1 MYLVTTLENI
11 YLWLSNSTPRY
22 LLTETFIYIH
32 QETCEECSNSPVY
45 KSLKLGITPSGHQ
58 PIYHACSH
66 SGISTAIRRINQD
79 YNNVG
84 KANKQN
90 IEWKKSDLKKK
101 YTVWDFMYVKLKNA
115 KINLFI

>member
-1 MYLVTTLENI
+1 MENI

-22 LLTETFIYIH
+22 LLTETCFYIH

-45 KSLKLGITPSGHQ
+45 KSAKLGINPNGHQ

-66 SGISTAIRRINQD
+66 SGISIAIRIINQH

-90 IEWKKSDLKKK
+90 VEWKKSDQKK
-101 YTVWDFMYVKLKNA
+101 VHSMVFYVCEAHKQA